1 MVCARRLAR
10 AIPHV
15 RQQRSWDCGLA
26 CCDMVLRA
34 LGHKSSLR
42 QLTQRAQSESLWT
55 IDLAHILHGNGVKFK
70 FFTTLLGA
78 NPAYHSEDFYRATL
92 DDDSQRVSELFER
105 AVRND
110 SMHVELRSFAP
121 AEFRELIRP
130 NDSIVMALVDQRRL
144 YPPMSAF
151 LSPPA
156 SSFLARFVAGSSNEY
171 AGHYVLIAG
180 MDAARDAYVVMDPA
194 RDDAEVSVPRA
205 DVDAAR
211 RSWGTD
217 EDLIVVP
224 RGQ

>member
-1 MVCARRLAR
+1 
-10 AIPHV
+10 
-15 RQQRSWDCGLA
+15 
-26 CCDMVLRA
+26 MVLRA

-144 YPPMSAF
+144 YPPMSASF
-151 LSPPA
+151 LPPPA
-156 SSFLARFVAGSSNEY
+156 SSFLARFIAGKSAY
-171 AGHYVLIAG
+171 AGHFVLIAG
-180 MDAARDAYVVMDPA
+180 MDAAHDAYVVMDPA
-194 RDDAEVSVPRA
+194 RDDAAVSVPRA

>member
-1 MVCARRLAR
+1 
-10 AIPHV
+10 
-15 RQQRSWDCGLA
+15 
-26 CCDMVLRA
+26 MVLRA
-34 LGHKSSLR
+34 LGRESSLR

-55 IDLAHILHGNGVKFK
+55 IDLAHILHDHGVKFK
-70 FFTTLLGA
+70 FFTTSLGA

-105 AVRND
+105 AVRDD

-144 YPPMSAF
+144 YPPMSASF

-156 SSFLARFVAGSSNEY
+156 SSFLARFVAGRSNEY